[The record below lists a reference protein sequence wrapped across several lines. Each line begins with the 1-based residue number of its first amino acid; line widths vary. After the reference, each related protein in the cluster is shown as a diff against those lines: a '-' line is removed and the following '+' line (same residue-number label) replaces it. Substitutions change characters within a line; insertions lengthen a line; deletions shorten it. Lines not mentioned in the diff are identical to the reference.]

1 MTSNPCAKIVDE
13 PEKARERYLTSHEE
27 TRLIQTM
34 KDDLAYLRLPFEV
47 LLHTGM
53 RKTIELLKLKVDI

>member
-27 TRLIQTM
+27 MRLGQTM
-34 KDDLAYLRLPFEV
+34 TDDLAFLRLPFEV
-47 LLHTGM
+47 SLHTGL
-53 RKTIELLKLKVDI
+53 RKNIELLS

>member
-27 TRLIQTM
+27 MRLAQTM
-34 KDDLAYLRLPFEV
+34 KDDLAFLRLPFEV
-47 LLHTGM
+47 SLQYRYAEEYRTA
-53 RKTIELLKLKVDI
+53 EVES